1 MKSGYKCSA
10 KRIAAIGVML
20 CMLVLTCLTVTSVL
34 NTKAEE
40 SIGQGH
46 VNYDV
51 TDLRIRTSPVSGS
64 VITKV
69 DGGFKFDIYEE
80 VDTSSGLWYGIGF
93 YLNGDY
99 YRGYVTSEYVTVDK
113 RSDYK
118 PDADFEEYLDSQGFP
133 DSYKDGLRQLHAQYP
148 NWVFVA
154 DHNGKDWSDVLENQN
169 VIGRSLTYGSA
180 KSSWKSVADGCYDWE
195 SGQYTQLD
203 SGGWVQAS
211 SALVEYALDPRNF
224 LNADNIFMFEN
235 LSFDSSLQDESGLES
250 MVDGTFMENSS
261 HDLTYDGRNYTY
273 ITGLLLAGQESGVS
287 PYHLASRILQE
298 QGNSGY
304 GSSISGTQSGY
315 YWGYYNYYNIGAYA
329 SGGLTAVQNG
339 LKYASRNDDE
349 TLRPWNTRMKSIIGG
364 AIYLGKSY
372 INRGQNT
379 LYYEKFDM
387 TGRGHQYMTNVLAPR
402 SESVKSA
409 QGYSDSNKNN
419 IAFIFRIPVYENM
432 PENVCEIPTGDGSP
446 NNRLSDLYV
455 DGYSLTPTFSLYKTE
470 YSLIVDYDTSSVYVG
485 GSALD
490 SSADVS
496 GLGYHDLSVGSNDI
510 TITVMAAN
518 GDNQDY
524 TITVVRQDKEPDP
537 TPEPDPDPTPDPEP
551 DVAYPG
557 FSTTLSVDE
566 DEKYISGLTVS
577 DYVQDVLDKI
587 DNYNGAYSKILN
599 KNGNEKD
606 GLVGTGDILITYN
619 SSGEEV
625 SRYEIVIYG
634 DVNGDGEIDLFDFAQ
649 IKRSILGIADPSGV
663 YWKAADCNRD
673 GELDLFDFAKVKRYI
688 LGIGSINQ

>member
-46 VNYDV
+46 VNYEV

-113 RSDYK
+113 RNDYK

-195 SGQYTQLD
+195 SGKYTQLD

-250 MVDGTFMENSS
+250 MVDGTFMDNSS
-261 HDLTYDGRNYTY
+261 HDLSYDGRNYTY

-298 QGNSGY
+298 QGYDGH

-315 YWGYYNYYNIGAYA
+315 LGYYNYYNIGAYA
-329 SGGLTAVQNG
+329 RGGLTAVQNG
-339 LKYASRNDDE
+339 LEYASYPDSS

-409 QGYSDSNKNN
+409 QGYSDSHKNN

-485 GSALD
+485 GSTLD

-510 TITVMAAN
+510 TITVTADN

-537 TPEPDPDPTPDPEP
+537 TPEPDPEP

-577 DYVQDVLDKI
+577 GYVQDVLDKI

-625 SRYEIVIYG
+625 SRYEIVLYG
-634 DVNGDGEIDLFDFAQ
+634 DANGDGEVDLFDFVVVKRSILGISEPSGIYWKAADCNKDGEIDLFDFVV
-649 IKRSILGIADPSGV
+649 I
-663 YWKAADCNRD
+663 
-673 GELDLFDFAKVKRYI
+673 KRYI
-688 LGIGSINQ
+688 LGLGDVNQ

>member
-113 RSDYK
+113 RNDYK

-339 LKYASRNDDE
+339 LKYASYPDSS

-485 GSALD
+485 GSTLD

-537 TPEPDPDPTPDPEP
+537 EPTPDPEP

-606 GLVGTGDILITYN
+606 GLVSTGDILITYN

>member
-46 VNYDV
+46 VNYEV

-113 RSDYK
+113 RNDYK

-195 SGQYTQLD
+195 SGKYTQLD

-250 MVDGTFMENSS
+250 MVDGTFMDNSS
-261 HDLTYDGRNYTY
+261 HDLSYDGRNYTY

-298 QGNSGY
+298 QGYDGH

-315 YWGYYNYYNIGAYA
+315 LGYYNYYNIGAYA
-329 SGGLTAVQNG
+329 RGGLTAVQNG
-339 LKYASRNDDE
+339 LEYASYPDSS

-409 QGYSDSNKNN
+409 QGYSDSHKNN

-485 GSALD
+485 GSTLD

-510 TITVMAAN
+510 TITVTADN

-537 TPEPDPDPTPDPEP
+537 TPEPDPEP

-577 DYVQDVLDKI
+577 GYVQDVLDKI

-619 SSGEEV
+619 STGEEV

-634 DVNGDGEIDLFDFAQ
+634 DANGDGEVDLFDFVVVKRSILGMSEPSGIYWKAADCNKDGEIDLFDFVV
-649 IKRSILGIADPSGV
+649 I
-663 YWKAADCNRD
+663 
-673 GELDLFDFAKVKRYI
+673 KRYI
-688 LGIGSINQ
+688 LGLGDVNQ